1 VAPGSVAWAT
11 QTYAT
16 NPAANALRWGTMYNY
31 WFDSDLPPDPAGA
44 ITVGL
49 FRAPTASSPAVSFDV
64 VGAVPRHCKADFNGD
79 CALTVADFGAFQT
92 AFVAGE
98 PRADFN
104 GDGQLTVADFGAYQT
119 GFVAGCQ

>member
-1 VAPGSVAWAT
+1 
-11 QTYAT
+11 
-16 NPAANALRWGTMYNY
+16 MYNY
-31 WFDSDLPPDPAGA
+31 WFDSNLPPNPNGT

-49 FRAPTASSPAVSFDV
+49 FKPATAGSPAASFDV
-64 VGAVPRHCKADFNGD
+64 TGVVPRFCKADFNLD
-79 CALTVADFGAFQT
+79 CVLTVSDFGAFQT

-104 GDGQLTVADFGAYQT
+104 GDGQLTTADFGAFQT